1 MDVHKDDERRE
12 ASDTEA
18 EAAGPVHHRRLSV
31 WQESLILLAAALVLS
46 FIVKTFFVQAFYIPS
61 GSMEPGM
68 EVDDRILVQKVSYW
82 GDDGPQRGD
91 AVVFEDPGGW
101 LAGGA
106 SEDPGGAVAGVL
118 SKIGLYPTGGHLVKR
133 VIGVEGDVI
142 RCCDEQGRLLI
153 NGVPL
158 DSDSF
163 TRNDEECDGP
173 MPTQDCSW
181 TAGPVP
187 PGHVFVMGDHRDA
200 SADSSVHLCRGDKVE
215 TDCVSGEEFVP
226 VDLVVG
232 KVFSRV
238 WPADRIGLL
247 DRPQAFDDLAEALG
261 EK

>member
-1 MDVHKDDERRE
+1 VDVHDDEDRSEVSE
-12 ASDTEA
+12 AGTT
-18 EAAGPVHHRRLSV
+18 GHRRRLTV

-68 EVDDRILVQKVSYW
+68 EVDDRILVQKVSSW
-82 GDDGPQRGD
+82 GGDGPERGD

-101 LAGGA
+101 LAGSVEGG
-106 SEDPGGAVAGVL
+106 SDGAVAQVL
-118 SKIGLYPTGGHLVKR
+118 GKIGLYPTGGHLVKR

-142 RCCDEQGRLLI
+142 RCCDKEGRLLI

-173 MPTQDCSW
+173 MPTQNCSW
-181 TAGPVP
+181 QAGPVP
-187 PGHVFVMGDHRDA
+187 AGHVFVMGDHRDA
-200 SADSSVHLCRGDKVE
+200 SADSSVHLCRGRDVE
-215 TDCVSGEEFVP
+215 TDCVPGEEFVP

-238 WPADRIGLL
+238 WPADRIDLVS
-247 DRPQAFDDLAEALG
+247 RPAAFDDLAKALG

>member
-1 MDVHKDDERRE
+1 M
-12 ASDTEA
+12 
-18 EAAGPVHHRRLSV
+18 HHRRLSV

-82 GDDGPQRGD
+82 GDGTPERGD

-101 LAGGA
+101 LAGSA
-106 SEDPGGAVAGVL
+106 SEPGGAMAQAL

-142 RCCDEQGRLLI
+142 RCCDDQGRLLI

-158 DSDSF
+158 DSSEF
-163 TRNDEECDGP
+163 TRNDEDCDGP

-181 TAGPVP
+181 SAGPVP

-200 SADSSVHLCRGDKVE
+200 SADSSVHLCRGASVE

-226 VDLVVG
+226 VELVVG
-232 KVFSRV
+232 KAFSRV

-247 DRPQAFDDLAEALG
+247 HRPNAFDELARALG
-261 EK
+261 ES

>member
-1 MDVHKDDERRE
+1 MDVHKDDERRDASE
-12 ASDTEA
+12 AEA
-18 EAAGPVHHRRLSV
+18 EAAAPVHHREPSV

-82 GDDGPQRGD
+82 GDDAPQRGD

-101 LAGGA
+101 LADTA
-106 SEDPGGAVAGVL
+106 SEEPGGPVAKALG
-118 SKIGLYPTGGHLVKR
+118 KIGLYPTGGHLVKR

-142 RCCDEQGRLLI
+142 RCCDDQGRLLI

-173 MPTQDCSW
+173 MPSQDCEW
-181 TAGPVP
+181 QAGPVP
-187 PGHVFVMGDHRDA
+187 TGHVFVMGDHRDA
-200 SADSSVHLCRGDKVE
+200 SADSTVHLCRGDAVE

-232 KVFSRV
+232 KAFSRV

-247 DRPQAFDDLAEALG
+247 KRPQAFEDLAVALG
-261 EK
+261 G

>member
-1 MDVHKDDERRE
+1 VDVHNDDERPQ
-12 ASDTEA
+12 ASATEA
-18 EAAGPVHHRRLSV
+18 EAAAPVHHRRLSV

-101 LAGGA
+101 LAGA
-106 SEDPGGAVAGVL
+106 TDEPGGAVATVL

-142 RCCDEQGRLLI
+142 RCCDDEGRLLI

-158 DSDSF
+158 DSSGF
-163 TRNDEECDGP
+163 TRNDEDCDGP

-181 TAGPVP
+181 RAGPVP

-200 SADSSVHLCRGDKVE
+200 SADSTVHLCRGDDVE
-215 TDCVSGEEFVP
+215 TDCVPGEEFVP

-232 KVFSRV
+232 KAFSRV
-238 WPADRIGLL
+238 WPADRIKLL
-247 DRPQAFDDLAEALG
+247 QRPSAFDDLAEALG